1 MEVLPKVVI
10 SRFSS
15 ATIRLR
21 SAIRL
26 IDLSLGDS
34 DDGLVATG
42 ASFARG
48 VLRRALLRMLH
59 LGGSELATTGIAA

>member
-1 MEVLPKVVI
+1 MEVLPKVVV

-34 DDGLVATG
+34 DDRLIATS
-42 ASFARG
+42 ASLAR
-48 VLRRALLRMLH
+48 VLRRTLLRMLQ
-59 LGGSELATTGIAA
+59 LGSSELSTSGIAA